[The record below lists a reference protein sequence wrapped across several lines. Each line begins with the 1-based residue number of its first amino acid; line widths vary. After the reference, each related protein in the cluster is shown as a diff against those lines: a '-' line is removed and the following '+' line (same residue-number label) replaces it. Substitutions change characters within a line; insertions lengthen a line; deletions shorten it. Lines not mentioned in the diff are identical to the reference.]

1 MKKGKLNFL
10 GRKNPSLFDTK
21 IKPKD
26 MENAMLVLESSAIP
40 ESGTAS
46 VRARPTVNHHTS
58 SFDSFQG
65 FAVPTPKVPL
75 LPPVNGQKINGS
87 VGGNHL
93 SNGSVISVPDLEED
107 GISVPPPPAMAPPPP
122 PGTFIPPPLDFMGD
136 LNSLNVAPFPSLSM
150 PEPKPTSLPPFMEGE
165 DLTFIKPPPMAPPKP
180 PPTYSN
186 GSASFVPISSPP
198 PAKVPEHPMFSPP
211 LPPSEMQH
219 KTPKKPP
226 PKPIRLSS
234 ISNFESPPGTPAPPP
249 PMQTSTLSTFNP
261 QNTAKLYYV
270 PQTSI
275 LSGYEE
281 QDKRQK
287 QMLLLEDS
295 ASVKSAPVVVQVDGK
310 APKVATPYKPAPRD
324 VQELKE
330 NLQIPQPSQSPP
342 PEPNKEVKKEIVSVQ
357 PEIDKPLPT
366 PRQMSPQLLKPNGTP
381 VNSEPIDDQFE
392 GSPNQI
398 RKFSPLIDRKLRNLK
413 GSETHGARDGP
424 AASPLAL
431 LMAAKERD
439 KHKSSRPLSREN
451 SRKMIEQPSASIH
464 PSDTNPNSFV
474 VTPKSSSSSPL
485 TSLERIQASLKSIS
499 PAVRPQTVQT
509 PVKSSSP
516 ALVEDPMPSTRSA
529 PSRTEAFPSATHLG
543 EQRLNA
549 VQSPSNSQNTQP
561 EELSMPLLPPPP
573 EFDDFDV
580 YDGIME
586 PPPSVPPPDPPKKR
600 APTPNVI
607 PRPPSHVPPPPPKH
621 APATLK
627 LPPATP
633 KLPPATP
640 KLPPAAP
647 KLPPPDIDV
656 KPKFQPQQKPKAAPA
671 PLPSTLSPS
680 QTTLLS
686 ILQKK
691 MLEMDHKMG
700 PVDEAESTADDWGSP
715 LSDEDNKLPVVQRPQ
730 SKNYPVVNKA
740 ATLNMQELES
750 KLVSK
755 YQDTSSVKV
764 PASNGTQSK
773 HQHGMTFT
781 VRPGTKQPITLIR
794 KGDP

>member
-10 GRKNPSLFDTK
+10 GRKTQSLFDTK

-26 MENAMLVLESSAIP
+26 MENATLVLESSAIP

-58 SFDSFQG
+58 SFDTFQG

-75 LPPVNGQKINGS
+75 LPPVNGRKINGS

-93 SNGSVISVPDLEED
+93 SNGSVISLPDLEEE

-136 LNSLNVAPFPSLSM
+136 LNSLNVAQFPSLSM
-150 PEPKPTSLPPFMEGE
+150 PDPQPTSVPPFMEGE
-165 DLTFIKPPPMAPPKP
+165 DLTFIQPPPMAPPKP

-186 GSASFVPISSPP
+186 GSASSDPISS
-198 PAKVPEHPMFSPP
+198 PAKVPERPMFSPP
-211 LPPSEMQH
+211 LPPSERQH

-234 ISNFESPPGTPAPPP
+234 MTNFDSPPGTPAPPP
-249 PMQTSTLSTFNP
+249 PVQTNTLSTFNP

-295 ASVKSAPVVVQVDGK
+295 ASVKSAPVVAQVDGK
-310 APKVATPYKPAPRD
+310 APKVATPYKPAPKD

-366 PRQMSPQLLKPNGTP
+366 PRQMSPQLLKVNGTR
-381 VNSEPIDDQFE
+381 VNSEPINDQFE
-392 GSPNQI
+392 GSPSQI
-398 RKFSPLIDRKLRNLK
+398 RKFSPLLDRKLRNLK

-485 TSLERIQASLKSIS
+485 TSLERIQESLKSIS
-499 PAVRPQTVQT
+499 PAVHTPTVQT

-529 PSRTEAFPSATHLG
+529 LSRTATSPSTTHLG
-543 EQRLNA
+543 EQRLNV

-573 EFDDFDV
+573 EFDDLDV

-600 APTPNVI
+600 TPTQNVI
-607 PRPPSHVPPPPPKH
+607 PRPPSHVPPPP
-621 APATLK
+621 
-627 LPPATP
+627 
-633 KLPPATP
+633 P

-691 MLEMDHKMG
+691 MLEMDHKMA
-700 PVDEAESTADDWGSP
+700 PVDEADSTSDDWGSP
-715 LSDEDNKLPVVQRPQ
+715 LSDEDNKLPVVQRAVPQ

-740 ATLNMQELES
+740 ATLNMKELES

-755 YQDTSSVKV
+755 YQETSSVTV

-794 KGDP
+794 KGDL